1 MFEFL
6 FGKKVAK
13 KSVKYPKGLLK
24 MAKKYKVK
32 LTVKRGSK
40 RVRKSV
46 KTLKKDIKM
55 RMRKVRQVR
64 HRFGFGSHAGVFDT
78 EANYGY
84 SQDVRQVP
92 GITDYTNVVVQSAKK
107 NADRPINQPDG
118 VNSLTPDGKVK
129 LASSRLPAS
138 TKLPVYGVGKT
149 FFNQTVPGNMS
160 PRWYAMAQPKSA
172 GGGLLQVGWP
182 FSAYKAE
189 AAFGKK
195 RKVSKRKSVK
205 KPSAKLLK
213 LAKKLKIKV
222 TVKRGSKRVYKSVKL
237 LNKQIKKALKK
248 SH

>member
-1 MFEFL
+1 
-6 FGKKVAK
+6 
-13 KSVKYPKGLLK
+13 

-46 KTLKKDIKM
+46 KTLKKQIKT
-55 RMRKVRQVR
+55 RMRKVRRVRRVR
-64 HRFGFGSHAGVFDT
+64 HRFGFGSHAGVFNT
-78 EANYGY
+78 EADYGY

-92 GITDYTNVVVQSAKK
+92 GISDYTNVVVQSAKK
-107 NADRPINQPDG
+107 NAERPINQPDG

-129 LASSRLPAS
+129 LASTRLPPPF
-138 TKLPVYGVGKT
+138 KPVHGVGKT

-182 FSAYKAE
+182 FSGFKAE

-195 RKVSKRKSVK
+195 RKVVRKVKKSPKRKVVRKVKKSPKRKSPVSRK
-205 KPSAKLLK
+205 GKFKLTYTDAKGKKRTMYIRKPGKPSP
-213 LAKKLKIKV
+213 
-222 TVKRGSKRVYKSVKL
+222 Y
-237 LNKQIKKALKK
+237 
-248 SH
+248 

>member
-13 KSVKYPKGLLK
+13 KRVKYPKGLLK

-46 KTLKKDIKM
+46 KTLKKEIKL
-55 RMRKVRQVR
+55 RMRKVRRVR
-64 HRFGFGSHAGVFDT
+64 HRFGFGSHAGVFNT
-78 EANYGY
+78 ESNYGY

-107 NADRPINQPDG
+107 NAERLINQPDG
-118 VNSLTPDGKVK
+118 INSLTKNGDVK
-129 LASSRLPAS
+129 LANTRLPPPF
-138 TKLPVYGVGKT
+138 KPVHGVGKT

-182 FSAYKAE
+182 FSGYKAE

-195 RKVSKRKSVK
+195 RKVSKRKVVK
-205 KPSAKLLK
+205 KSPKRKSPVSRKGKFKLTYKDAKGKKRTMYIRKPGKPSP
-213 LAKKLKIKV
+213 
-222 TVKRGSKRVYKSVKL
+222 Y
-237 LNKQIKKALKK
+237 
-248 SH
+248 